1 MPPPDMVFVD
11 VIVTAVLLFVEMV
24 LLLVLLLLLLLLALA
39 SFLMRTSFNTW
50 SNPCTNSSCSIVAW
64 KEREIDDSW

>member
-24 LLLVLLLLLLLLALA
+24 LLLVLLLLLLLALA

-64 KEREIDDSW
+64 KEREIDDAW